1 MSDFDPKET
10 REELRL
16 LLRTLVQR
24 LTRQS
29 FATPLQKQLDVGKA
43 ISLVNRLDDFPEQ
56 LIVRRALGDLLRE
69 LGKRRPDVHRYVLI
83 LEKAVGQLGEE
94 LERS

>member
-1 MSDFDPKET
+1 MSDTDPREI

-43 ISLVNRLDDFPEQ
+43 ISLVNQLDDFPEQ
-56 LIVRRALGDLLRE
+56 LILRRALGDLLRE
-69 LGKRRPDVHRYVLI
+69 LGKRRPDLHRYVVL
-83 LEKAVGQLGEE
+83 LEKAATQLGEE
-94 LERS
+94 LGTS